1 MVIRWGM
8 VESRFD
14 AFSINSIAMNGIPKS
29 VVIGGITFRILVKRM
44 ESWGEMHFEER
55 EIHISEKALSSE
67 KLLLDTLM
75 HEMLHASLSVSG
87 ISWCDKYEEEAIVRS
102 IENIF
107 FPAFDSIKTKITNG
121 I

>member
-1 MVIRWGM
+1 M

-14 AFSINSIAMNGIPKS
+14 AFPSYPVTMNGIPKS
-29 VVIGGITFRILVKRM
+29 VLIGGIVFRILVKRM

-55 EIHISEKALSSE
+55 EIHISEKALSTQ
-67 KLLLDTLM
+67 KILLDTLM